1 MDSADLLVSKPGGI
15 SITEAA
21 CKGVPMLLAD
31 LVGGCETRNQ
41 AFFAEHGWAAACS
54 NDTIADSALSLL
66 ADDARREALVS
77 AQRRDFDGRAAA
89 RVADAVLCRCGQ
101 AHAAV

>member
-1 MDSADLLVSKPGGI
+1 MEILKQS
-15 SITEAA
+15 
-21 CKGVPMLLAD
+21 
-31 LVGGCETRNQ
+31 R
-41 AFFAEHGWAAACS
+41 
-54 NDTIADSALSLL
+54 DTALSLL

-77 AQRRDFDGRAAA
+77 AQRRDFDGRAAV

>member
-41 AFFAEHGWAAACS
+41 AFFSAHGWAASC
-54 NDTIADSALSLL
+54 DTDAIAGSALSLL
-66 ADDARREALVS
+66 ADDDRRRRMVE
-77 AQRRDFDGRAAA
+77 AQRRSFDGQAAQ
-89 RVADAVLCRCGQ
+89 RIADAVLSRCGK
-101 AHAAV
+101 ARVLL